1 MRIGVAPTRKEVSI
15 IIPAFNEEEAIGG
28 VIDDIHKAM
37 DETKIAYEIIVVDD
51 ASEDGTM
58 EEVQKRGVRLIEHP
72 FNRGYGASLK
82 TGIRQARYSTVVITD
97 ADGTYSSREIPRLLE
112 DIPPYDM
119 IVGARIG
126 AKVRISFLRRLA
138 KGLLTLFASYLTG
151 ARIPDLNSGLRA
163 FRKEIALEFFR
174 VLPSGFSFTT
184 SITLAMLA
192 NDYLVKYIPI
202 DYFERRGKSKIR
214 PIRDTLNFATLI
226 LRTVMYYNP
235 LKVFVPLSLFFS
247 LVGLVRGSYNV
258 VTVRNLTTADLL
270 LLMMGVLIGMLGLLA
285 DLVDK
290 RR

>member
-1 MRIGVAPTRKEVSI
+1 MGEAPTRKEVSI
-15 IIPAFNEEEAIGG
+15 IIPAFNEEGAVGG
-28 VIDDIHKAM
+28 VIDDIRKVM
-37 DETKIAYEIIVVDD
+37 DETEMAYEIIVVDD
-51 ASEDGTM
+51 GSEDGTV
-58 EEVQKRGVRLIEHP
+58 EEVRKRGVRLIEHP

-97 ADGTYSSREIPRLLE
+97 ADGTYPSREIPGLLK

-126 AKVRISFLRRLA
+126 ANVRISFLRRLA

-163 FRKEIALEFFR
+163 FRKDVALEFFR
-174 VLPSGFSFTT
+174 VLPSGFSLTA

-192 NDYLVKYIPI
+192 NDYLVQYVPI
-202 DYFERRGKSKIR
+202 DYYERRGKSKIR

-247 LVGLVRGSYNV
+247 LVGLVRGGYNV
-258 VTVRNLTTADLL
+258 ITVHNLTTADLL